1 MWAWQTGV
9 CAPVCQFECV
19 CRWREWGG
27 QPELRPP
34 HSLTFTT
41 NPLLGK
47 GSTLELK
54 VTPMQRFFATP
65 IFKGVIRPVG
75 QIIVFIIGTGAIL
88 SMLMLLFALLARG
101 SAVDLNVQQ
110 KNNIDIITY
119 TLTNLPQVLIDGVV
133 LGFVYAAIALGYTMV
148 YGVLEFINFAHSE
161 IFAIGAF
168 VGVEILIALNNAGLL
183 SGASLLASYGWL
195 VFAIVAGMLAAGIAA
210 VVIERVAYRPLRNAP
225 RLVPLISAIGVSF
238 FLQDAIR
245 LTESLT
251 TGQFNRI
258 IPTFGNFDQRMAL
271 FSYQVGSSPVN
282 IAVEIKSVWVTA
294 AALLM
299 LVGLNYLVNVT
310 KLGKAIRA
318 VAQSQS
324 SANLM
329 GINVNLIISL
339 TFLVGGALGGAA
351 GVLYAL
357 KFTRIDPYV
366 GFFPGL
372 KAFTAAVLGGI
383 GNITG
388 ALLGGIVLGMLE
400 TFAGSYL
407 SVFTMG
413 AAGAEYKDILAFAI
427 LILVLIF
434 RPSGLLG
441 EQVAQKA

>member
-1 MWAWQTGV
+1 GAT
-9 CAPVCQFECV
+9 A
-19 CRWREWGG
+19 
-27 QPELRPP
+27 
-34 HSLTFTT
+34 
-41 NPLLGK
+41 
-47 GSTLELK
+47 
-54 VTPMQRFFATP
+54 VT
-65 IFKGVIRPVG
+65 
-75 QIIVFIIGTGAIL
+75 
-88 SMLMLLFALLARG
+88 
-101 SAVDLNVQQ
+101 
-110 KNNIDIITY
+110 
-119 TLTNLPQVLIDGVV
+119 
-133 LGFVYAAIALGYTMV
+133 
-148 YGVLEFINFAHSE
+148 
-161 IFAIGAF
+161 
-168 VGVEILIALNNAGLL
+168 VERI
-183 SGASLLASYGWL
+183 
-195 VFAIVAGMLAAGIAA
+195 
-210 VVIERVAYRPLRNAP
+210 AYRPLRNAP

-245 LTESLT
+245 LVESLT
-251 TGQFNRI
+251 TGQFHRI
-258 IPTFGNFDQRMAL
+258 IPSFGNFDERLAL
-271 FSYQVGSSPVN
+271 FAFNVGVTPVRVD
-282 IAVEIKSVWVTA
+282 VEIKSVWVMGA
-294 AALLM
+294 AMLM

-329 GINVNLIISL
+329 GINVNRIISL

-357 KFTRIDPYV
+357 KFTRIDPFV

-372 KAFTAAVLGGI
+372 KAFTAAVMGGI

-427 LILVLIF
+427 LIMVLIF